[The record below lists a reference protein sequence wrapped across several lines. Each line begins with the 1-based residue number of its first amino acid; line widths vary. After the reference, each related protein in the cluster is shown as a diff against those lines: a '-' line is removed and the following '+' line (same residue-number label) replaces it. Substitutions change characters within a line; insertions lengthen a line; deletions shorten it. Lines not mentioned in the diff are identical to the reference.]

1 MGDGVLTLIAEASDA
16 ETLTRVQHVLGSH
29 LESLVEVGGHQLLD
43 PQLSRGHES
52 LHLGH
57 AGFGGIEGSGAAY
70 AIDGSHCGPLPR
82 ASTRM
87 TSARRMA
94 RTRRGGRH
102 GMSSVGRVDGFVRA
116 AVDPRARR

>member
-43 PQLSRGHES
+43 PQLSRSHES

-57 AGFGGIEGSGAAY
+57 PGIGGSGAAY
-70 AIDGSHCGPLPR
+70 VVDGSHCGPLPR
-82 ASTRM
+82 ASARM

-94 RTRRGGRH
+94 RTRRGGRR
-102 GMSSVGRVDGFVRA
+102 GMGPVGRVDGFVRA